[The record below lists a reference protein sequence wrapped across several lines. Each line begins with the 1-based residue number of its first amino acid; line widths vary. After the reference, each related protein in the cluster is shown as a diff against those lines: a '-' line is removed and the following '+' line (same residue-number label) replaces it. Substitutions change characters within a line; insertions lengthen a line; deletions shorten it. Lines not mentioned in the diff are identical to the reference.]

1 MPFADPHVCPSCKGS
16 IDGEIRCPDCHLNL
30 SSPASRRLWQ
40 TLLQADSLLL
50 EARRESSA
58 TVVQDSPQGTLPPL
72 PVPGPRIQAGS
83 AAPAHRWSTG
93 SIILGLG
100 ALCLLVA
107 AVVFITVSWDVL
119 GATGRTLVLLVITT
133 AMAFAASWSTHARLR
148 ASSEALWTVFFGL
161 VAIDFF
167 AARAYGLLGLDSFS
181 DEQSALVFGIL
192 AAVLGGAIALGSRK
206 TLTVMAPSIAAGLAV
221 WTASF
226 ALVATLDGAFFWRGF
241 AGLALAASL
250 TEIARRLSLTLV
262 PWISAAATLALYVLA
277 AGGAIDELASSPHLG
292 DLAGHGH
299 GIPMIV
305 MIVVT
310 AAVGLASPLLTLPA
324 ATLVTL
330 GAGSLVFAPSEAA
343 SPHEGGFLA
352 GSILLIV
359 LSVALIR
366 GTHDWVR
373 GARIAAAAIFVALA
387 LASMGWFG
395 NALDSVG
402 RSNGGDTGNSW
413 SSRLANTEA
422 LPGPGWLAIVAIGA
436 LATAV
441 FAGLRWPEFRATAK
455 SMVVLP
461 PIVAGMG
468 VVVGVIAYEPPVF
481 LAALTVLVFGL
492 ATLVLVRNDHEAW
505 LGVAIIVIVIP
516 AGMTLASPSMTLV
529 VWLAVA
535 ATLAVIAGIF
545 TPVWARRVSAFGTAA
560 LFIGVAALAADLASL
575 SDLPVRIVAVVASL
589 LALTLAYLLLRDFV
603 GRREIEVAA
612 GLAIV
617 VILLSGAEMTLG
629 AQSLVFTVAGAPLVV
644 LGLFV
649 HDRDRL
655 RYVGSV
661 ALGVAWVMRL
671 LASDIDTIEAYTAPF
686 AVVLIGAGFL
696 AMHGNPQLLTA
707 IALTPGLTLALL
719 PSIPQALSE
728 PTGLRALLLG
738 LGGLIALGLGVWRQW
753 QMPFVYG
760 SVVVTLLAV
769 WNVGPLAN
777 GLPRW
782 ILIATAGVILVG
794 SGITWENRVGNAKSV
809 ARYVE
814 NLR

>member
-1 MPFADPHVCPSCKGS
+1 M
-16 IDGEIRCPDCHLNL
+16 
-30 SSPASRRLWQ
+30 
-40 TLLQADSLLL
+40 
-50 EARRESSA
+50 
-58 TVVQDSPQGTLPPL
+58 VQDSVLGTPPPL
-72 PVPGPRIQAGS
+72 PVPGPGSQAGS

-107 AVVFITVSWDVL
+107 AVVFVTVSWDVL

-148 ASSEALWTVFFGL
+148 ASSEALWTVFLGL

-192 AAVLGGAIALGSRK
+192 AAVLGGAIAVGSRK

-226 ALVATLDGAFFWRGF
+226 ALGATLDGAFFWRGF
-241 AGLALAASL
+241 ACLALAASS

-262 PWISAAATLALYVLA
+262 AWISAAATLAFYVLA

-292 DLAGHGH
+292 DLARHGH

-305 MIVVT
+305 MIAVT

-330 GAGSLVFAPSEAA
+330 GAGSLVFAPAEAA

-359 LSVALIR
+359 LSVALMR
-366 GTHDWVR
+366 GLHDWAR

-387 LASMGWFG
+387 LASLGWFG

-422 LPGPGWLAIVAIGA
+422 LPGPGWLAIGAIGA
-436 LATAV
+436 LAAAI

-481 LAALTVLVFGL
+481 LAALAVLVLGL

-505 LGVAIIVIVIP
+505 LAVAIIVIVLP
-516 AGMTLASPSMTLV
+516 AGMTLVSPSMTLV

-535 ATLAVIAGIF
+535 ATLAVIAAIF
-545 TPVWARRVSAFGTAA
+545 TPVWARRLSAFGTAA
-560 LFIGVAALAADLASL
+560 LVIGAASLAADLASL
-575 SDLPVRIVAVVASL
+575 GDLPVRIVAVVASL
-589 LALTLAYLLLRDFV
+589 LVLALTYLLLCDFV

-612 GLAIV
+612 GLSIV
-617 VILLSGAEMTLG
+617 VILLSGAGMTLG

-649 HDRDRL
+649 RDRDWL

-696 AMHGNPQLLTA
+696 AMHGNPQLRTA

-719 PSIPQALSE
+719 PSIPQALSD

-738 LGGLIALGLGVWRQW
+738 LGGLLALGLGVWRQW
-753 QMPFVYG
+753 QMPFLYG